1 MQLDAIDLE
10 LLKILQ
16 HNATLTNK
24 ELSLQLHR
32 SVAAIQ
38 ERRRKLIDHG
48 YIQSTV
54 AILDRN
60 KIDRGLIT
68 FPHVHMSSHTTEI
81 LIAFEQE
88 VAKFDEV
95 MECFQMSGD
104 CDFILKVAT
113 SDLNEYSEF
122 LRDKLA
128 KLPNVSKVNSSFV
141 LRVIKN
147 VTAFP
152 I

>member
-1 MQLDAIDLE
+1 MQLDAIDHE

-16 HNATLTNK
+16 RDATLTNK
-24 ELSLQLHR
+24 DLANQLHR

-38 ERRRKLIDHG
+38 ERRRKLNDLG

-68 FPHVHMSSHTTEI
+68 FPHVHMNSHTAEI
-81 LIAFEQE
+81 LIEFEAE
-88 VAKFDEV
+88 VSKFEEV

-104 CDFILKVAT
+104 CDFILKVSTAN
-113 SDLNEYSEF
+113 LEEYSNF

-128 KLPNVSKVNSSFV
+128 KLPNVSRVNSSFV
-141 LRVIKN
+141 LRVVKN
-147 VTAFP
+147 ITAYP

>member
-1 MQLDAIDLE
+1 MQLDTIDLE

-16 HNATLTNK
+16 HDATLTNK
-24 ELSLQLHR
+24 ELAVRLHR

-38 ERRRKLIDHG
+38 ERRRKLIDQG
-48 YIQSTV
+48 YIKSTV

-68 FPHVHMSSHTTEI
+68 FPHVHMSSHTAEI
-81 LIAFEQE
+81 LIQFEQE
-88 VAKFDEV
+88 VSKFDEV

-104 CDFILKVAT
+104 SDFILKVAT
-113 SDLNEYSEF
+113 RDLDEYSDF

-128 KLPNVSKVNSSFV
+128 KLANVSRVNSSFV
-141 LRVIKN
+141 LRVVKN
-147 VTAFP
+147 VTAYP